1 MNEQKPYTL
10 ETQGNDITVVFPD
23 KKSYEQFRYAAQKQF
38 VSLSPDMTFS
48 QMYKLLQEND
58 KPFLKLLGEDEGRYL
73 DNANALRVMYNE
85 YDNNRETFLCSME
98 RLWEKNAK
106 KFFEEVKNSIYEIS
120 EEDIVYLMLEADIA
134 EVSFRK
140 IKLTNI
146 NPVFASIITGHLL

>member
-1 MNEQKPYTL
+1 MEQKPYTL

-38 VSLSPDMTFS
+38 VSLTPKME
-48 QMYKLLQEND
+48 YHEAYALLEKND
-58 KPFLKLLGEDEGRYL
+58 KAFMKELERIDKGEYWTARKLRD
-73 DNANALRVMYNE
+73 VYNE
-85 YDNNRETFLCSME
+85 WDNNRETFICSME
-98 RLWEKNAK
+98 KLWEKNAV
-106 KFFEEVKNSIYEIS
+106 KFMEELKNAIYEIS